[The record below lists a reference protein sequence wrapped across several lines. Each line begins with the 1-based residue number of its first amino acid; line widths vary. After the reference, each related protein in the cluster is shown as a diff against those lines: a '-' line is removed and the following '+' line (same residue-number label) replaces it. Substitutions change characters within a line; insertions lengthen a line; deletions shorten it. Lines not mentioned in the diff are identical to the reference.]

1 VAIMVVGK
9 SGYLGEG
16 ACALRLTNDLA
27 RSAIPASR
35 PGPLGLTSAQREVLL
50 LAAEGLTNAAIAL
63 RRNSSQHTVA
73 NLLAAAYAKL
83 GIAGRRE
90 LRARLSLGG

>member
-1 VAIMVVGK
+1 MVVGT
-9 SGYLGEG
+9 SGYLGEE
-16 ACALRLTNDLA
+16 ARALRLTNDLVLP
-27 RSAIPASR
+27 AIRPPE
-35 PGPLGLTSAQREVLL
+35 PGPLGLTSAQREVAL
-50 LAAEGLTNAAIAL
+50 LAAEGLTNAAIAAL
-63 RRNSSQHTVA
+63 RNSSQHTVA

>member
-1 VAIMVVGK
+1 MVVGTG
-9 SGYLGEG
+9 GYLGEERR
-16 ACALRLTNDLA
+16 ALRLTNDLVLP
-27 RSAIPASR
+27 AIRAPA

-50 LAAEGLTNAAIAL
+50 LAAEGLTNAAIGV

-83 GIAGRRE
+83 GITGRRE